1 MTPWSIIAVFVMS
14 LIGPLVGY
22 VIKALGIGLVTYVG
36 LTVVFDQVESFI
48 FSQYAGMPI
57 TIVQMLNLLGIH
69 SGIKIILSTLSACVA
84 YKALINSTGMVWKKP
99 GSPPV
104 KSF

>member
-1 MTPWSIIAVFVMS
+1 MWGAIAGFVMA
-14 LIGPLVGY
+14 LIGPLVAY

-36 LTVVFDQVESFI
+36 LGLVYDQIEFYI
-48 FSQYAGMPI
+48 FSQYAGLPASI
-57 TIVQMLNLLGIH
+57 AQILNLLGIH
-69 SGIKIILSTLSACVA
+69 SGIKIILSTLSACFA

-104 KSF
+104 KDF

>member
-1 MTPWSIIAVFVMS
+1 MWGAIAGFVMA

-36 LTVVFDQVESFI
+36 LDLVFDQVESFI
-48 FSQYAGMPI
+48 LSQYAGMPVA
-57 TIVQMLNLLGIH
+57 IVQVLNLLGIH

-84 YKALINSTGMVWKKP
+84 YKALINSTGMVWKKS
-99 GSPPV
+99 GSPPA
-104 KSF
+104 KDF

>member
-1 MTPWSIIAVFVMS
+1 MWGAIAGFVMA

-36 LTVVFDQVESFI
+36 LDLVFDQVESYI
-48 FSQYAGMPI
+48 FSQYAGLPVA
-57 TIVQMLNLLGIH
+57 IVQILNLLGIH
-69 SGIKIILSTLSACVA
+69 SGIKIILSTLSACVG
-84 YKALINSTGMVWKKP
+84 YKALINSTGLVWKKP